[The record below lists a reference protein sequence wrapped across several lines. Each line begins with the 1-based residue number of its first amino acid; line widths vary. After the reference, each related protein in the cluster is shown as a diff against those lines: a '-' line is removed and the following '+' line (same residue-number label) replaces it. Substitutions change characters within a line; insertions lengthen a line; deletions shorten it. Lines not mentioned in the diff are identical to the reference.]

1 MNIYEF
7 IHLSAAPCSLYL
19 SLPLPLSLLSLF
31 TLHSPVGIH
40 KTIFFMASMAY
51 AVKAE
56 PAENE
61 ALKGEGVKRS
71 RKLYWPVDCS
81 WREKGVHKG
90 ALLELSAIKYSRR
103 QSRRQRRRCQS
114 FRVYL
119 HFYCRS
125 VVKNLIKYHVID
137 PFSVMPAPGPSWSAA
152 RV

>member
-1 MNIYEF
+1 
-7 IHLSAAPCSLYL
+7 
-19 SLPLPLSLLSLF
+19 
-31 TLHSPVGIH
+31 
-40 KTIFFMASMAY
+40 MASMAY

-81 WREKGVHKG
+81 WREKELYKG

-103 QSRRQRRRCQS
+103 QSRRQGRRCQS

-152 RV
+152 RVQGQGQHKEEGEGVGATVVSCCCWLSRRDWPGTGVGAGARAG